1 MTAEGNENMEETNE
15 DRGHVSS
22 AVAELTSHV
31 CRISVLLGIDMP
43 LSSLGNSSSPA
54 CQWERKCLK

>member
-1 MTAEGNENMEETNE
+1 MTAEGNENMEETDE
-15 DRGHVSS
+15 DRRHVSS

-43 LSSLGNSSSPA
+43 LSSLGKSSSPG
-54 CQWERKCLK
+54 CQ